1 MACCAYRE
9 LQVIWGGVL
18 QLFIFFPTF
27 KHFRLLN
34 IAALAGTT
42 MTAIFLLVIAAQQV
56 THAVLAY
63 ATNLHA

>member
-1 MACCAYRE
+1 M
-9 LQVIWGGVL
+9 
-18 QLFIFFPTF
+18 FIFFPTF